1 MMMTNKRKQICA
13 VLAFVAGVVSLGGC
27 DAAFVRPDNDDCHIN
42 ADYEIRC
49 EGDGPGLQTP

>member
-1 MMMTNKRKQICA
+1 MTMKRKQICA
-13 VLAFVAGVVSLGGC
+13 VLAFVAGVVSLSGC
-27 DAAFVRPDNDDCHIN
+27 DALFGDPNGGDCHIN